1 MTTDGSLSRIADRL
15 DIIELTARHA
25 FLVDTRNL
33 DHIMDL
39 WSDEDPIFDEES
51 VGLKKITGK
60 KAIRDYLETEVLGK
74 LDASCHLTSN
84 HIVENITAHT
94 ATGSSTIIF
103 KGDVKGGGPA
113 EASAYYQDR
122 YVRED
127 GRWKF
132 ASRKVI
138 PLTQMHL
145 GGYELDEPQHQ

>member
-1 MTTDGSLSRIADRL
+1 MTTDESLSRVADRL
-15 DIIELTARHA
+15 DIIELTAKHG
-25 FLVDTRNL
+25 FLVDTKNIDPL
-33 DHIMDL
+33 IDL
-39 WSDEDPIFDEES
+39 WSDNDPVFDESE

-60 KAIRDYLETEVLGK
+60 AAIREYLENDVFGNFH
-74 LDASCHLTSN
+74 ASCHLTSN
-84 HIVENITAHT
+84 HIIENITADT
-94 ATGSSTIIF
+94 ATGSHTVIF

-138 PLTQMHL
+138 ALTQMVL
-145 GGYELDEPQHQ
+145 GGYELPQQDAQ